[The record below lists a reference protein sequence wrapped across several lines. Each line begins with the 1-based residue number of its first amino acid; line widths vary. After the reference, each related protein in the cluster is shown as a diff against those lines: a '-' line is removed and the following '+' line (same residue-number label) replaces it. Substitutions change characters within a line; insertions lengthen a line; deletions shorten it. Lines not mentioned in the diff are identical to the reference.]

1 MAEIASNS
9 KALPNNPLKG
19 IFLRNFGN
27 ARLHD
32 QPLPFTPIGCSVFV
46 TPSALPSLKI
56 GSSAIVGIEN
66 PACLLEFEKSQSHFP
81 ELQKSLVLVLRWCWG
96 TAWND
101 WLSQWEGDLFY
112 FPDYD
117 PAGLRIFEHE
127 VLDKNPKASLLIPP
141 NLEFLL
147 RQRGQRE
154 LFVIQERFLPVSHT
168 HPQINFVADLLR
180 KTRRGLEQEHLL
192 Y

>member
-1 MAEIASNS
+1 MRRLLRGDSRHHSHYRRSCSTNHGIRELDTRAKARPALCWADSSQEDIAM
-9 KALPNNPLKG
+9 
-19 IFLRNFGN
+19 
-27 ARLHD
+27 RL
-32 QPLPFTPIGCSVFV
+32 TP
-46 TPSALPSLKI
+46 A
-56 GSSAIVGIEN
+56 SAIVGIEN

-101 WLSQWEGDLFY
+101 WLSQWEGNLFY

-154 LFVIQERFLPVSHT
+154 IFLIQERFLPVSHT